1 MGILETVKDAVEV
14 VQKADNID
22 LLRQLLN
29 IHTDAIKLVE
39 ENQNLKSKIQSLEER
54 LKIRDALRFEHN
66 VYWLENENGK
76 DGPYCAIC
84 WDDGHKLV
92 RLQTGTN
99 YWMCVLHKYN
109 IKIPGTGDGTVRL
122 VRG

>member
-29 IHTDAIKLVE
+29 IHNDAIKLVE
-39 ENQNLKSKIQSLEER
+39 ENGSLKSKIQSLEEQ
-54 LKIRDALRFEHN
+54 LKIRDALVFEDN
-66 VYWLENENGK
+66 VYWLQKETGK
-76 DGPYCAIC
+76 DGPYCSLC
-84 WDDGHKLV
+84 WDDKQKLV
-92 RLQTGTN
+92 RLQTGSSH
-99 YWMCVLHKYN
+99 WMCILHKLN
-109 IKIPGTGDGTVRL
+109 IKIPGSPDSTVRI